1 MRGSLENSQVVKA
14 DLKLSGFRLVLF
26 LSLAGCG
33 VNIQS
38 SRKETRLTE
47 RQVAFNLK
55 SAGFPD
61 SMIPTM
67 VCIAKHESNLK
78 SNAVNVNVNGS
89 TDHGI
94 FQIND
99 AWWLAECGVSEE
111 MLKDPLVNAQCAKT
125 VFDRQGL
132 MAWYGYQKNWARCNS
147 YQISESD
154 TPEWEEWYPGPIK
167 PKIVSQKFKI
177 SNSASHISY
186 KKICNEKRLRS
197 CLLTGQGF
205 ACFNKFG
212 CKGK

>member
-1 MRGSLENSQVVKA
+1 MGL
-14 DLKLSGFRLVLF
+14 RLVL
-26 LSLAGCG
+26 LLCVVSCG
-33 VNIQS
+33 ARVQS
-38 SRKETRLTE
+38 NRKGTRLTE

-61 SMIPTM
+61 YIIPTM

-78 SNAVNVNVNGS
+78 SNAVNLNNNGS

-99 AWWLAECGVSEE
+99 AWWLAECGVNEE

-125 VFDRQGL
+125 VFDQQGL
-132 MAWYGYQKNWARCNS
+132 MAWYGYQKNWSRCNS
-147 YQISESD
+147 YQISDSD

-167 PKIVSQKFKI
+167 PRILAQ
-177 SNSASHISY
+177 NHLSH
-186 KKICNEKRLRS
+186 KKDSPLRLKKACNEKRLRK

-205 ACFNKFG
+205 ACFNKYG